1 MATCGMTPRFA
12 ERRKMRTITTTDD
25 LADYC
30 AMAKTQPYVTIDT
43 EFLRERT
50 YWSKLCLIQMAL
62 PGAGEAVLVDPIEG
76 SDMSLEP
83 LYDLF
88 RHEATVKV
96 FHAARQDL
104 EIFFVEGGV
113 FPKPLFDTQIAAM
126 VCGFGEQVGYETL
139 VKKIAR
145 ENLDKTSRFTDWS
158 RRPLS
163 DAQKDYAL
171 ADVTHLRVIYEF
183 LAAQLKKNG
192 RADWVEE
199 ELAVLTDPA
208 TYTVEPNEAWARIK
222 TRTTSGRFMAV
233 VKALARFRE
242 SYAQTQNVPRSRV
255 MKDDALLEL
264 ASTRPATL
272 EELGRSRLL
281 MREGRKSEIA
291 EGILQAV
298 KAGMEMRPEDM
309 PRIDASRDQIQV
321 NPALADLLR
330 VLLKAKSESLGV
342 APRLIASSA
351 DLDAIAAGER
361 EMAALSGWRLEAF
374 GEDALRLC
382 RGEIALSAKGNE
394 VRIVRL

>member
-1 MATCGMTPRFA
+1 MA
-12 ERRKMRTITTTDD
+12 MRTITTTED
-25 LADYC
+25 LAAFC
-30 AMAKTQPYVTIDT
+30 AAAKSQPYVTIDT

-62 PGAGEAVLVDPIEG
+62 PGANGDAVLVDPIDG
-76 SDMSLEP
+76 PDMSLEP

-104 EIFFVEGGV
+104 EIFFVEGNS

-139 VKKIAR
+139 VKKIAKA
-145 ENLDKTSRFTDWS
+145 NLDKTSRFTDWS

-163 DAQKDYAL
+163 EAQKDYAL

-183 LAAQLKKNG
+183 LANQLKKNG
-192 RADWVEE
+192 RAEWVAE
-199 ELAVLTDPA
+199 ELAMLTEPE
-208 TYTVEPNEAWARIK
+208 TYTVHPDEAWMRIK
-222 TRTTSGRFMAV
+222 TRTTSGRFLAL
-233 VKALARFRE
+233 VKTLARFRE
-242 SYAQTQNVPRSRV
+242 AYAQAQNVPRSRV

-264 ASTRPATL
+264 ASTRPATA

-281 MREGRKSEIA
+281 LREGRKPEIA
-291 EGILQAV
+291 DGILAAV
-298 KAGMEMRPEDM
+298 KEGLEMRPEDM
-309 PRIDASRDQIQV
+309 PKLDVSREQMQV

-342 APRLIASSA
+342 APRLIASSGE
-351 DLDAIAAGER
+351 LDAIAAGER
-361 EMAALSGWRLEAF
+361 EVPALSGWRREAF
-374 GEDALRLC
+374 GEDAIRLC

-394 VRIVRL
+394 VRVIQL